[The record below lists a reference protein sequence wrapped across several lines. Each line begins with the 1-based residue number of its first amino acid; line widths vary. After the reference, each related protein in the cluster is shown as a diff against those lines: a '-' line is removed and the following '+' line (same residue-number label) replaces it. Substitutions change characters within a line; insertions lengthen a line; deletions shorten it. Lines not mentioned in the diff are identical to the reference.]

1 MSQTVLARKW
11 RPKAFSELVGQEHV
25 SRALSNALDSNRL
38 HHAYLFSGT
47 RGVGKTTIARILA
60 KCLNCEVGISSNP
73 CGECISCIEI
83 SNDKFID
90 LIEVDAASRTGVDD
104 MRDLLSNA
112 QYLPARG
119 RFKVYLIDEIH
130 MLSKSSFAAL
140 LKTLE
145 EPPEHVKFLF
155 ATTDDKKLPVTILS
169 RCLHFSLRSIS
180 TPKIKMH
187 LEQILQK
194 EKISFCEQ
202 AIFAIAKAADG
213 SIRDGLSLLDQAIG
227 IGDSVV
233 DENSVQ
239 TMLGSVDKY
248 YLVDICRHIAMNNPQ
263 GLFECINAMSETSP
277 DYYDALD
284 QIIAIFYDIAV
295 MQAIPQ
301 SSTQASIDE
310 DISSIAENFSKEDIQ
325 LFYQICLLGKRD
337 LHLSSDERI
346 GFEMIML
353 RCLSFKPAKFHD
365 MSSEKMNINLDK
377 NNERM
382 VNSDE
387 KVSEHQEKVDKPHP
401 DLELTKL
408 ARSKISFDQFNPEK
422 WIDLSKQLKL
432 KTSLGEIVN
441 NCVVEKIF
449 DTCIYFNIA
458 EESNSLLNDNHERE
472 LTKILSDYFKKDVSV
487 KISSKAHSSETPKLA
502 SDREHQMQVE
512 EAFENLNSDPSIKK
526 FKEIFDGSV
535 DIKSVQL
542 ESK

>member
-11 RPKAFSELVGQEHV
+11 RPKAFSELVGQEHI

-60 KCLNCEVGISSNP
+60 KCLNCEVGISSTP

-194 EKISFCEQ
+194 ETISFCEQ

-295 MQAIPQ
+295 MQAIPE
-301 SSTQASIDE
+301 SSRHASIDE
-310 DISSIAENFSKEDIQ
+310 DISSIAERFSKEDIQ

-353 RCLSFKPAKFHD
+353 RCLSFKPAE
-365 MSSEKMNINLDK
+365 SPYTLSEKINRNLDK
-377 NNERM
+377 NNERV
-382 VNSDE
+382 VNSNE
-387 KVSEHQEKVDKPHP
+387 KLPEHQEKVDKFDPG
-401 DLELTKL
+401 LELTKSTK
-408 ARSKISFDQFNPEK
+408 SKLSFDQFNPET
-422 WIDLSKQLKL
+422 WIDLSRQLNL

-449 DTCIYFNIA
+449 DNCIYFNIS

-472 LTKILSDYFKKDVSV
+472 LTKILSDYFKMDVSV

-502 SDREHQMQVE
+502 SDREHQMQVD

>member
-60 KCLNCEVGISSNP
+60 KCLNCEVGISSTP

-194 EKISFCEQ
+194 ETISFCEQ

-248 YLVDICRHIAMNNPQ
+248 YLVDICRHIAMNNPH

-535 DIKSVQL
+535 DINSVQL
-542 ESK
+542 KSK